1 MVANRNYYMV
11 LTFMQTLTRNLLY
24 AVRTLAKSPAYAAVT
39 ILTLALGIG
48 ANTAIFSVV
57 NGVMLK
63 PLPYPRPDRLAFI
76 TSTFPNLGF
85 DRFWVSLPEWAEFK
99 ERNRSFQSVGAYR
112 EGSVNLG
119 TPERPRRVNS
129 ALVTPELMNVLGVAP
144 LRGRL
149 FNEPDSV
156 VGAEDVGIISYYT
169 WQSDFGHD
177 ESLVGRVVAINGV
190 PTRIVGIMPPGYDI
204 HDERVEV
211 FLPLTIDPK
220 TYPNSRGSHFLYQV
234 GRLKDDVSPQQAQAD
249 LDTMIE
255 QWRDLSGNQHSPNRR
270 PNTTHLLQMQ
280 PMKSDMVG
288 NIGTALWVL
297 QGAVGFVLLIACAN
311 LANLIL
317 ARAES
322 RQKEF
327 AIRSALGA
335 SRWRLLEQFLTEGV
349 LLAIIGGTLGA
360 IIGFAGLRALLAA
373 NPQSI
378 PRALEIALDWKVLL
392 FTFAVSIA
400 TGLIF
405 GMAPLL
411 HLREQV
417 VTISLK
423 EGGQRSTAG
432 SARSRLRSGLVM
444 AEVALAVVLVVGAGL
459 LIRSFQKLM
468 TVDPGFNRD
477 RMMTFGVVLPGAT
490 YPKPASRVA
499 FFERLSER
507 LRQVPGV
514 TGVASMTGLPPNRN
528 VNANDTDF
536 EGYTATPGTS
546 DPPENV
552 DYYQTISLDYLKT
565 MGIPVVKGRG
575 FEPSDVS
582 GGGPVMLVNETLE
595 KTFFTFRKID
605 AVGQR
610 ANIFF
615 GPSPTPF
622 TIVGVIRDVKQ
633 GGMAKKTG
641 TELYFLAEQGPRVA
655 NAAPGSMNVVVRSAL
670 PEDTLSR
677 EIQAAVRE
685 QDATLPIV
693 KLRTM
698 DQVFSD
704 SAARPRFL
712 AELLGIFAV
721 LALSLAAIG
730 TYGIL
735 SYSVTERTKEIGI
748 HMALGAT
755 RGSVLGMILG
765 QGMRLTIV
773 GLVAGLIASFGL
785 TRLLQAQLFNVKP
798 TDPAT
803 LSAVAAFIA
812 VIAFVACYVPAQ
824 RATRVDP
831 MITLRES

>member
-1 MVANRNYYMV
+1 
-11 LTFMQTLTRNLLY
+11 MQTLTTDLLY
-24 AVRTLAKSPAYAAVT
+24 ALRTLAKSPAYAAVT

-63 PLPYPRPDRLAFI
+63 PLPYPGSERLLFI
-76 TSTFPNLGF
+76 TSTFPALGF
-85 DRFWVSLPEWAEFK
+85 DRFWVSVPEWAEFK
-99 ERNRSFQSVGAYR
+99 ERNRSFSGVGGYR

-119 TPERPRRVNS
+119 SPERPRRVNS
-129 ALVTPELMNVLGVAP
+129 VIVTPELLDVLGVAP

-149 FNEPDSV
+149 FNEGDAP
-156 VGAEDVGIISYYT
+156 VGAEDVGIIAYNT
-169 WQSDFGHD
+169 WQSDFGGD
-177 ESLVGRVVAINGV
+177 ETVLGRVIPIDGT
-190 PTRIVGIMPPGYDI
+190 PTRIVGIMPRGFDI
-204 HDERVEV
+204 HDERIEV
-211 FLPLTIDPK
+211 FLPLTINPQ
-220 TYPNSRGSHFLYQV
+220 NFQNQRGGHFLYLV
-234 GRLKDDVSPQQAQAD
+234 GRLKDGVSPQQAQAD
-249 LDTMIE
+249 LDTMIDR
-255 QWRDLSGNQHSPNRR
+255 WRELSGNRHAPSRQANLLHI
-270 PNTTHLLQMQ
+270 LQMH
-280 PMKSDMVG
+280 PMKQDMVG
-288 NIGTALWVL
+288 GISTALWVL

-335 SRWRLLEQFLTEGV
+335 GRWRLLRQFLTEGV
-349 LLAIIGGTLGA
+349 LLALVGGALGA
-360 IIGFAGLRALLAA
+360 AVGFAGLRAMLAA
-373 NPQSI
+373 NPDSI

-392 FTFAVSIA
+392 FTLAISVL

-411 HLREQV
+411 HLREEV
-417 VTISLK
+417 VTVSLK

-432 SARSRLRSGLVM
+432 SARARLRSGLVM

-459 LIRSFQKLM
+459 LLRSFQKLM
-468 TVDPGFNRD
+468 TVDAGFNRE
-477 RMMTFGVVLPGAT
+477 RMLTFGVVLSGPA
-490 YPKPASRVA
+490 YPRPDQRVA
-499 FFERLSER
+499 FFDRLGDR
-507 LRQVPGV
+507 LKQVPGV
-514 TGVASMTGLPPNRN
+514 SGVARMTGLPPNRA

-536 EGYTATPGTS
+536 EGYTPAS
-546 DPPENV
+546 QDDPQENV
-552 DYYQTISLDYLKT
+552 DYYQTVNVDYLQT
-565 MGIPVVKGRG
+565 MGIPIVKGRG
-575 FEPSDVS
+575 FEPADVAGS
-582 GGGPVMLVNETLE
+582 PVMLVNETLE
-595 KTFFTFRKID
+595 KRFFTFRKLE

-610 ANIFF
+610 VNIFT
-615 GPSPTPF
+615 GPGKTVPF
-622 TIVGVIRDVKQ
+622 TIIGVVRDVKQ
-633 GGMAKKTG
+633 GGVAKKTG
-641 TELYFLAEQGPRVA
+641 TELYFMNEQTPRVL
-655 NAAPGSMNVVVRSAL
+655 NSAAGSMNFVVRSSL
-670 PEDTLSR
+670 PEETLAQ
-677 EIQAAVRE
+677 EIQRAVRE
-685 QDATLPIV
+685 QDASLPIV
-693 KLRTM
+693 KLRSM
-698 DQVFSD
+698 EQVFAE

-712 AELLGIFAV
+712 ATLLAIFAA

-785 TRLLQAQLFNVKP
+785 TRLLQAQLFNVRP
-798 TDPAT
+798 TDPVT
-803 LSAVAAFIA
+803 LGAVTGFIA

-831 MITLRES
+831 MVTLRDS

>member
-1 MVANRNYYMV
+1 
-11 LTFMQTLTRNLLY
+11 MQTLKHDLVY
-24 AVRTLAKSPAYAAVT
+24 ALRTLGKSPAYAAVT

-63 PLPYPRPDRLAFI
+63 PLGYPHPDRLLFI

-99 ERNRSFQSVGAYR
+99 ERNRSFQGVGGYR

-129 ALVTPELMNVLGVAP
+129 VIVTPELLDVLGVQP
-144 LRGRL
+144 MRGRL
-149 FNEPDSV
+149 FNEPDSR
-156 VGAEDVGIISYYT
+156 VGAEDVGIISYTT
-169 WQSDFGHD
+169 WQNDFGGS
-177 ESLVGRVVAINGV
+177 EEVVGQVIPIDGV
-190 PTRIVGIMPPGYDI
+190 PTRIVGIMPRGFDI

-211 FLPLTIDPK
+211 FLPLTITPQGLQQ
-220 TYPNSRGSHFLYQV
+220 RGGHFLYLI
-234 GRLKDDVSPQQAQAD
+234 GRLKDGVTPQQAQAD
-249 LDTMIE
+249 LDTMVARWLE
-255 QWRDLSGNQHSPNRR
+255 LSGNRHSPNRNK
-270 PNTTHLLQMQ
+270 NTTHDIVMQ

-288 NIGTALWVL
+288 SIGTALWVL

-335 SRWRLLEQFLTEGV
+335 GRFRLLKQFLTEGV
-349 LLAIIGGTLGA
+349 LLALVGGALGA
-360 IIGFAGLRALLAA
+360 AVGFAGLRALLAA

-392 FTFAVSIA
+392 FTFAVSVV

-411 HLREQV
+411 HLREDV
-417 VTISLK
+417 VTTSLK
-423 EGGQRSTAG
+423 EGGQRATAG
-432 SARSRLRSGLVM
+432 TARARVRSGLVM

-468 TVDPGFNRD
+468 TVDAGFNRE
-477 RMMTFGVVLPGAT
+477 RMMTFGVVLPGSV
-490 YPKPASRVA
+490 YPKPESRVA
-499 FFERLSER
+499 FFQRLGDR
-507 LRQVPGV
+507 LRQQPGV
-514 TGVASMTGLPPNRN
+514 SGVAWMTGLPPNRN

-536 EGYTATPGTS
+536 EGYSATPGTS

-552 DYYQTISLDYLKT
+552 DYYQTVSLDYLKT

-582 GGGPVMLVNETLE
+582 GGGAVMLVNETLE
-595 KTFFTFRKID
+595 KTFYTFRRQE

-610 ANIFF
+610 VNVFF
-615 GPSPTPF
+615 GPKPTPF
-622 TIVGVIRDVKQ
+622 TIVGVVRDVKQ
-633 GGMAKKTG
+633 GGIGKETG
-641 TELYFLAEQGPRVA
+641 TELYFLNEQGPRVA
-655 NAAPGSMNVVVRSAL
+655 NAAPGNVNVVVRSTL
-670 PEDTLSR
+670 PEQTLS
-677 EIQAAVRE
+677 EAIQQSVRSL
-685 QDATLPIV
+685 DPTLPIV
-693 KLRTM
+693 RLRTM

-712 AELLGIFAV
+712 ATLLGIFAA
-721 LALSLAAIG
+721 LALALAAIG

-735 SYSVTERTKEIGI
+735 SYAVTERTKEIGI

-803 LSAVAAFIA
+803 LSVVAAFIA
-812 VIAFVACYVPAQ
+812 VIAFIACYVPAQ

-831 MITLRES
+831 MVTLRES